1 LPDIPF
7 SFAVATFMMGVAGGP
22 HCVAMCGGACAY
34 IQQNQTKQ
42 FDYLIFQLGRIC
54 GYASLGAVAAYS
66 VKSLAWVSE
75 QTATLHPLWTFFHV
89 LVLVWGLMLLLL
101 ARQPIWADKVGKGI
115 WARLRQAAG
124 PSKGVFL
131 TGMLWVLMPCGLLY
145 SALLVAS
152 LQANPVNGAISMATF
167 AAGSSISLILAPQ
180 LWLKLKSGISWLTD
194 ATSMRLAGLLLTLVS
209 ATAIWMDLT
218 HQVKIWCN

>member
-1 LPDIPF
+1 
-7 SFAVATFMMGVAGGP
+7 
-22 HCVAMCGGACAY
+22 
-34 IQQNQTKQ
+34 
-42 FDYLIFQLGRIC
+42 
-54 GYASLGAVAAYS
+54 
-66 VKSLAWVSE
+66 
-75 QTATLHPLWTFFHV
+75 
-89 LVLVWGLMLLLL
+89 
-101 ARQPIWADKVGKGI
+101 
-115 WARLRQAAG
+115 
-124 PSKGVFL
+124 
-131 TGMLWVLMPCGLLY
+131 LY

-152 LQANPVNGAISMATF
+152 LQANPLNGAISMATF